1 MKISG
6 ASPANKLTLELSIEF
21 VFALIAFLGPYGAQE
36 MGLPHNFGMGL
47 GCWIIG
53 WAIIIR
59 AFWIFPWSRRFSRL
73 EKGLIAFIATA
84 VITTIFYRPILRAY
98 GKRDG
103 APVPVPITKASPA
116 GPTPQK
122 EVPATEPATKP
133 PNASTK
139 HKSHARQSATG
150 QQPATPRPNV
160 RAQNCPNGVCI
171 GGDNFGNPTV
181 NNFAPPVPKIIWSQS
196 TVSPLPKAALPGVP
210 PKPTR
215 PEIEVSIELQGSFV
229 NPAFTF
235 LCSVPCVPIR
245 QVTLSEEGDSASN
258 FGTSVTTYQAH
269 GDRRAILL
277 VYGSPARMLAR
288 TRLEVTFMSLD
299 EQDISILDVQPYTA
313 PQ

>member
-6 ASPANKLTLELSIEF
+6 TSPANKLALELSVEL
-21 VFALIAFLGPYGAQE
+21 VFALGAFLGPYGAEE

-73 EKGLIAFIATA
+73 EKSLIALIATA
-84 VITTIFYRPILRAY
+84 VITAIFYRPVLHAY

-103 APVPVPITKASPA
+103 APAPVPNTKAPPVGPA
-116 GPTPQK
+116 LQK
-122 EVPATEPATKP
+122 EAPAIAPATKP
-133 PNASTK
+133 PNAATK
-139 HKSHARQSATG
+139 HKSHARQLAPG
-150 QQPATPRPNV
+150 QQPAAPRPAV
-160 RAQNCPNGVCI
+160 PAQDCPNGICI

-181 NNFAPPVPKIIWSQS
+181 NNYAPPVPKIIWNQS
-196 TVSPLPKAALPGVP
+196 TVPPSSNANLPGVP

-215 PEIEVSIELQGSFV
+215 PEVEVLIELQGPFV

-235 LCSVPCVPIR
+235 LCSVPCVPVK
-245 QVTLSEEGDSASN
+245 QETLSGEGDRASN
-258 FGTSVTTYQAH
+258 FGTSVTTYRAH

-299 EQDISILDVQPYTA
+299 EQDISILGVQPYTA